1 MFKNKLDIERF
12 GKRKMNWRKIF
23 VISIIVICIVCI
35 NLAVYLKIVE
45 KDETTQKPELIIDTV
60 ALTENFEN
68 IFDNTIDIQNN
79 NIQSA
84 KKQDTSK
91 ELVYSSYE
99 KQEKQGKKY
108 DINIH
113 IPYIN
118 IEHENIK
125 TINQEIE
132 ELFYK
137 KVTNIMTKTDNI
149 ETIYDVKYK
158 AYVNDNI
165 LSLVISSNL
174 KESTNSQRLII
185 KTYNYNISSNE
196 ILNMNQILNYRSLN
210 AKKVQ
215 TQINDVVKEAAKT
228 SETYQQLGYQKY
240 LRNLNDEMYKV
251 ENTKVFFLGEG
262 KSVYILYPYGNS
274 NYTTEM
280 DLVVI

>member
-99 KQEKQGKKY
+99 KQEKQEKKY

-125 TINQEIE
+125 AINQEIE

-158 AYVNDNI
+158 VYVNDNI

>member
-1 MFKNKLDIERF
+1 
-12 GKRKMNWRKIF
+12 MNWRKIF

-35 NLAVYLKIVE
+35 NLAVYLKIIE
-45 KDETTQKPELIIDTV
+45 KDTTKEQQEIIIDTV

-68 IFDNTIDIQNN
+68 IFDNTIDTQNN

-91 ELVYSSYE
+91 DLVYSTYTKKE
-99 KQEKQGKKY
+99 KQEKKY
-108 DINIH
+108 DIDIN

-125 TINQEIE
+125 VINQEIE

-137 KVTNIMTKTDNI
+137 KVANIIGKTDNI
-149 ETIYDVKYK
+149 ETIYNVKYK

-174 KESTNSQRLII
+174 KESSNSQRLII

-196 ILNMNQILNYRSLN
+196 ILNMDQILNYRGLN
-210 AKKVQ
+210 TKNVQ
-215 TQINDVVKEAAKT
+215 TQINKVIQEAAKT
-228 SETYQQLGYQKY
+228 SEAYQKLGYQKY

-262 KSVYILYPYGNS
+262 KSIYILYPYGNS

-280 DLVVI
+280 NLVVI

>member
-1 MFKNKLDIERF
+1 MLKNKLDIERF

-45 KDETTQKPELIIDTV
+45 KDDTIERGEIIIDTV
-60 ALTENFEN
+60 ALTENFQN
-68 IFDNTIDIQNN
+68 IFDNSIDTQNN
-79 NIQSA
+79 DIQSA

-91 ELVYSSYE
+91 ELVYSSYT
-99 KQEKQGKKY
+99 KQEKQEKKY
-108 DINIH
+108 DINIQ

-125 TINQEIE
+125 AINQEIE

-137 KVTNIMTKTDNI
+137 KVANIMEKTDNV

-210 AKKVQ
+210 VKKVQ
-215 TQINDVVKEAAKT
+215 TQIDDVVKEAAKT

>member
-45 KDETTQKPELIIDTV
+45 KDETTQKTELIIDTV

-68 IFDNTIDIQNN
+68 IFDNTINIQNN

-99 KQEKQGKKY
+99 KQERQEKKY

-125 TINQEIE
+125 AINQEIE

-251 ENTKVFFLGEG
+251 ENTKAFFLGAG

>member
-45 KDETTQKPELIIDTV
+45 KDETTQKTELIIDTV

-68 IFDNTIDIQNN
+68 IFDNTINIQNN

-99 KQEKQGKKY
+99 KQEKQEKKY

-125 TINQEIE
+125 AINQEIE

>member
-1 MFKNKLDIERF
+1 
-12 GKRKMNWRKIF
+12 MNWRKIF

-45 KDETTQKPELIIDTV
+45 KDDTIERGEIIIDTV

-91 ELVYSSYE
+91 ELVYSSYA
-99 KQEKQGKKY
+99 KQEKQEKKY

-125 TINQEIE
+125 AINQEIE
-132 ELFYK
+132 GLFYK

-210 AKKVQ
+210 EKKVQ
-215 TQINDVVKEAAKT
+215 TQINNVVKEAAKT